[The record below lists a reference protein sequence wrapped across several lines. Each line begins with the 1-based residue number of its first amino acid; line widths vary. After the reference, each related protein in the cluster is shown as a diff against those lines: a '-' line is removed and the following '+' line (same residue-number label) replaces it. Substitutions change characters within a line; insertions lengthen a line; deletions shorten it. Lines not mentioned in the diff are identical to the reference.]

1 MSMGI
6 KDTTKQTNQVL
17 LGIYRGMSSSSKGDL
32 IFDAYRT
39 GRELAKAGLRQQ
51 YPKADKKQLW
61 HLWARGHLGDE
72 LFERVYGDMPDE

>member
-1 MSMGI
+1 MGI

>member
-1 MSMGI
+1 MGMGI

>member
-1 MSMGI
+1 MGMGI

-39 GRELAKAGLRQQ
+39 GRELAKAGLRKLHPEATEEQI
-51 YPKADKKQLW
+51 W
-61 HLWARGHLGDE
+61 HLWAKQHLGEE
-72 LFERVYGDMPDE
+72 LYEEVYGNQPNV

>member
-1 MSMGI
+1 LSMGI

>member
-1 MSMGI
+1 MGI

-39 GRELAKAGLRQQ
+39 GRELAKAGLRKSH
-51 YPKADKKQLW
+51 PHASEKQIW
-61 HLWARGHLGDE
+61 YLWAKQHLGAK
-72 LFERVYGDMPDE
+72 LFNEVYGDMLDE

>member
-1 MSMGI
+1 MGMGI

-51 YPKADKKQLW
+51 YPDASEKQIW
-61 HLWARGHLGDE
+61 YLWAKQHLGE
-72 LFERVYGDMPDE
+72 KLFSEVYGNIPDK